1 MMRLAVYGETALW
14 SAVALRL
21 HGASIV
27 HIGTD
32 ELPLP
37 PPADY
42 DAVLIADCRRDG
54 SRVEEALANGK
65 HALVLGGSPLD
76 LDVSAARARSAGVQF
91 TVVNPDR
98 YLPSR
103 DLIRQQFDAGKLG
116 LPGLIRIH
124 RWESNGLADDAN
136 KPTLSAAIIKDID
149 LALWFVGKSPDT
161 IFATECSRESMA
173 RHNGRTIQVHLG
185 FSDGAMV
192 LIDYTSQLPAGDNYQ
207 SFSIIGSSGAAYAD
221 DHQNV
226 QLLYQG
232 DQPRAVR
239 VEEEVRQ
246 LTNLTQDFVDSLRG
260 GKDLSHTVGDWQKAV
275 AVARAVEMSLTSR
288 QAVAQGAA

>member
-14 SAVALRL
+14 TAVALRL

-32 ELPLP
+32 EVPLP
-37 PPADY
+37 PFNDY
-42 DAVLIADCRRDG
+42 DAVLIADRSSDG
-54 SRVEEALANGK
+54 SRVDEVLANGK
-65 HALVLGGSPLD
+65 HALTLAGSTMD
-76 LDVSAARARSAGVQF
+76 LDALGARARSAAVQLAI
-91 TVVNPDR
+91 VNPDR

-103 DLIRQQFDAGKLG
+103 DLIRQQFDVGKLG

-124 RWESNGLADDAN
+124 RWEARHRTDASR
-136 KPTLSAAIIKDID
+136 PTLPAPIVNDID

-161 IFATECSRESMA
+161 VFATESSREATAS
-173 RHNGRTIQVHLG
+173 HDGRTIQVHLG
-185 FSDGAMV
+185 FSDGAMA
-192 LIDYTSQLPAGDNYQ
+192 LIDYTNQLPAGDDYQ
-207 SFSIIGSSGAAYAD
+207 SFSIIGSAGAAYAD

-246 LTNLTQDFVDSLRG
+246 WTNLTQDFVDSLRD
-260 GKDLSHTVGDWQKAV
+260 GKDLSHTLRDWQKAV
-275 AVARAVEMSLTSR
+275 GVGQAVESSLTTR
-288 QAVAQGAA
+288 QAVVQGAA